1 MPVEAASPPV
11 PSHLG
16 VLQVEPT
23 DQCNLACRMCA
34 PHAEGWDTV
43 HGVPKGLLDPA
54 RFDKILDRLVEE
66 DCRFDH
72 VIFQWLG
79 DPSVHPRQEELVARA
94 GERLRGRVGYLRVDS
109 NFLLLGPDRI
119 ERLLATRA
127 PDVPLVL
134 VASLD
139 AATPETYAR
148 VKGRDGFALATRNVR
163 ALLAARPRHAPGVHV
178 QAQFVVQ
185 EGNAHEVGA
194 FLRTWGDAF
203 ACPRRRAPGNHDEIC
218 LKRLSVG
225 GGGPGQ
231 AEADAR
237 YDRVVPEAVRAFEGA
252 HAIHGAEG
260 GPPPSATP
268 PPAST
273 GPATEGDARAS
284 RRPALVLWDRP
295 PWQVTAG
302 SPTEGVSRAAPRTAC
317 PGLWLTPVV
326 RHDGTLQMCCADLGG
341 ELALGRMPEQGFREL
356 WFGAKARAWRAAHL
370 AGRFEGACARCG
382 GINWYGL
389 PEGAAGWAIG

>member
-1 MPVEAASPPV
+1 
-11 PSHLG
+11 
-16 VLQVEPT
+16 
-23 DQCNLACRMCA
+23 MCA
-34 PHAEGWDTV
+34 PHAESWDTV
-43 HGVPKGLLDPA
+43 HGVPKGQLDPA
-54 RFDKILDRLVEE
+54 RFEGILDRLVED

-79 DPSVHPRQEELVARA
+79 EPSVHPRLEELVARA

-119 ERLLATRA
+119 DRLLSLRA

-178 QAQFVVQ
+178 QVQFVVQ

-203 ACPRRRAPGNHDEIC
+203 ACPRRRSPGNHDEIC

-237 YDRVVPEAVRAFEGA
+237 YDRVVPGALAAFQGEREVLGA
-252 HAIHGAEG
+252 G
-260 GPPPSATP
+260 GRPPATP
-268 PPAST
+268 PAV
-273 GPATEGDARAS
+273 
-284 RRPALVLWDRP
+284 VLWDRP

-302 SPTEGVSRAAPRTAC
+302 SAAPAPRTAC
-317 PGLWLTPVV
+317 PGLWLTPVI
-326 RHDGTLQMCCADLGG
+326 RHDGTLQVCCADLGG
-341 ELALGRMPEQGFREL
+341 ELALGRLPEQGFREL
-356 WFGAKARAWRAAHL
+356 WFGPKARAWRAAHL

-389 PEGAAGWAIG
+389 PEGAAAWASP